1 MASLPALLS
10 PRWRWCLCIA
20 PVSLL
25 LLFLYQ
31 SGQFSTPTAI
41 PGTLATPVS
50 DSQDP
55 QSLSVNSS
63 WSLSNPVGARNSTL
77 GFEAIL
83 ALSPYS
89 SWRTRGLQAAA
100 NATGLDIQIPPQPPI
115 ATDIVTAFASLG
127 SEDRAHPNSGSAQAW
142 IAHLKLIEHIIQSDL
157 ESALSVYIN
166 DTTVCPAESYTGSI
180 QSINSLPERHRVVFY
195 SQMPICSFAYALS
208 RQGARNVLLDIGTG
222 NDEAFDI
229 ALMNGCRERGLNC
242 ITVFPELFHHYKP
255 SEKLGSTSLVNS
267 HDNDSNKVEIELEM
281 GQTENIM
288 DSARCKALWGKP
300 CLPQKPAED

>member
-1 MASLPALLS
+1 MVSVAKAVRQLTE
-10 PRWRWCLCIA
+10 A
-20 PVSLL
+20 PETDAEVVP
-25 LLFLYQ
+25 YGQ
-31 SGQFSTPTAI
+31 SWDV
-41 PGTLATPVS
+41 L
-50 DSQDP
+50 
-55 QSLSVNSS
+55 
-63 WSLSNPVGARNSTL
+63 W
-77 GFEAIL
+77 
-83 ALSPYS
+83 
-89 SWRTRGLQAAA
+89 
-100 NATGLDIQIPPQPPI
+100 
-115 ATDIVTAFASLG
+115 LG
-127 SEDRAHPNSGSAQAW
+127 SCNEAW
-142 IAHLKLIEHIIQSDL
+142 DPDVE
-157 ESALSVYIN
+157 SVYIN

-180 QSINSLPERHRVVFY
+180 QSINSLPERQRVVFY